1 MIVPSFVRVLDPRP
15 FTPYCGGALAMM
27 NPRKSLGVMRP
38 LGGGDEIPLKKDELV
53 IGRRPNC
60 DIRLDFE
67 NISGKH
73 CVLKYVRGTWH
84 VRDLGSTNGTTVNG
98 QRISSEHGLLSDD
111 ELGIAGHFYTLD
123 YDAAAPSSLMDA
135 NMMLEEEMSETPR
148 RQSLMELAGLENYD
162 SPTRRPSAARP
173 QKSSERVVGRS
184 SKDKDEQ
191 APAAERKKADH
202 EEISNDPLASDDDF
216 FAMIQGDVEEDSK
229 PKKRS

>member
-1 MIVPSFVRVLDPRP
+1 
-15 FTPYCGGALAMM
+15 
-27 NPRKSLGVMRP
+27 MRP

-60 DIRLDFE
+60 DIQLDFE

-73 CVLKYVRGTWH
+73 CVLKFVRGTWH

-111 ELGIAGHFYTLD
+111 ELGIAGHFYSLD

-148 RQSLMELAGLENYD
+148 KQSLMELAGLENYD
-162 SPTRRPSAARP
+162 SPIRKPSAPRS
-173 QKSSERVVGRS
+173 QKSPERIVRPAEADDEADRGS
-184 SKDKDEQ
+184 SG
-191 APAAERKKADH
+191 ERKKIDDG
-202 EEISNDPLASDDDF
+202 EPVPDVEASDDDF
-216 FAMIQGDVEEDSK
+216 FAMIQGDVEEDNM
-229 PKKRS
+229 PKKRR